1 MLYAEFESILKLVNE
16 QYREKMNKMNTERR
30 GKKPNTE
37 QINPLVPSG
46 WFARRTFA
54 NGDVSDPLKNV
65 PW

>member
-30 GKKPNTE
+30 GKKPNAE

-46 WFARRTFA
+46 
-54 NGDVSDPLKNV
+54 
-65 PW
+65 